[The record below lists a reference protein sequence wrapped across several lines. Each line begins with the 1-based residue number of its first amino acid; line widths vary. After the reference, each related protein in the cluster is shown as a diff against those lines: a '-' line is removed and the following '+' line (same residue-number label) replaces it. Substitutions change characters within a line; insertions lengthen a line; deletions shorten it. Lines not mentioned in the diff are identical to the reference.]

1 MLEKFG
7 GGLASFVGMPKHP
20 LFMTLHDTS
29 EELRT
34 GYNRMKSVSV
44 WQFGTNQVGDPPWN

>member
-1 MLEKFG
+1 MEKFG

-44 WQFGTNQVGDPPWN
+44 WQFGTNQVGDPPWD